1 MMIRHTLPDTLLM
14 GYAAGTL
21 PEAFNL
27 VIAAHV
33 SLSEDARVRL
43 GAFEAVGGAM
53 LDTADA
59 AGMTDDSLDRMMAR
73 LEGLPQANARAP
85 LAGDEVYPA
94 PLADYME
101 RGLHWQSVGKGV
113 KQAILKTDRAASARL
128 LRIPA
133 GQAMPGHGHKGMELT
148 LVLQGAFLD
157 GSTRFGRGDI
167 EVATAETDHTPIAEA
182 GMDCICLAATDAPLK
197 FRDLLPRLA
206 QPFFKI

>member
-1 MMIRHTLPDTLLM
+1 
-14 GYAAGTL
+14 
-21 PEAFNL
+21 
-27 VIAAHV
+27 
-33 SLSEDARVRL
+33 
-43 GAFEAVGGAM
+43 M

-85 LAGDEVYPA
+85 LAGDVVYPA